1 MELDLPPRERTI
13 EFGKCVRC
21 RSPSGKCRHFFVMD
35 IMATTTCWMLV
46 MSQEYDEGDEVS
58 FQQQTPGN
66 YSRRWGDVG
75 VNTQDEAE
83 AAPTPSCTGPLRQ
96 EHVFLCLIWA
106 IAEK

>member
-46 MSQEYDEGDEVS
+46 MMREPAVISANTWELQPKTGRCWCKY
-58 FQQQTPGN
+58 PG
-66 YSRRWGDVG
+66 
-75 VNTQDEAE
+75 
-83 AAPTPSCTGPLRQ
+83 
-96 EHVFLCLIWA
+96 
-106 IAEK
+106 